1 MDTHMADYK
10 IVFFDIDGTLINEER
25 EIPKSTKE
33 SIEQLKESQ
42 IQVVIAT
49 GRSPYHLQPIAQE
62 LGIDS
67 YVSFNG
73 SHVVYQGK
81 LIHDQPIPSR
91 TVQMLDEFARENNH
105 PMVYQGNQQYY
116 ASHPN
121 HPEILETYQWLKI
134 APPEYDPQFWQRSSI
149 YQVMLYCKDQ
159 EEKKYIH
166 HFTDLK
172 FIRWHDYAMDV
183 IPSECSKATG
193 VKSILEY
200 LNILPSEAVAF
211 GDALNDR
218 EMLSFVGMGVAMGN
232 AHEGL
237 KPYAD
242 LTTKH
247 VDNGGIQHGLQQIGL
262 I

>member
-1 MDTHMADYK
+1 MTRYK
-10 IVFFDIDGTLINEER
+10 IVFFDIDGTLINEKR
-25 EIPKSTKE
+25 EIPKGTKE
-33 SIEQLKESQ
+33 SIIQLRESH
-42 IQVVIAT
+42 IQVIIAT

-81 LIHDQPIPSR
+81 LIDDEPIPIH
-91 TVQMLDEFARENNH
+91 TVQMLDEFAREHNH
-105 PMVYQGNQQYY
+105 ALVYQGNRQYY

-121 HPEILETYQWLKI
+121 HPDIFETFQWLRI
-134 APPEYDPQFWQRSSI
+134 APPEYDPHFWQRSPI
-149 YQVMLYCKDQ
+149 YQVMLYCNSQ
-159 EEKKYIH
+159 EEKKYPQ
-166 HFTDLK
+166 HFTDIK
-172 FIRWHDYAMDV
+172 FIRWHELALDV
-183 IPSECSKATG
+183 ISSKCSKATG

-200 LNILPSEAVAF
+200 LNIPPSEAVAF

-242 LTTKH
+242 IMTKH
-247 VDNGGIQHGLQQIGL
+247 VDNGGIRYGLQKIGL